1 MIGAAPLPPAA
12 EGPHLRLRLVVPDD
26 AAFIHRLRLDPALN
40 AHLSPVTGSVTDQ
53 RDWITAYK
61 TREAA
66 GTEAYY
72 LISRRD
78 DGRPCGLVR
87 LYAIT
92 DDNFTWGSFML
103 DPDTKPP
110 RAALEAAILSFGI
123 GFGLPG
129 KTHALVDVRLAN
141 RHAHDFYR
149 RLGMEEIRRDDRD
162 VFMRYDHDRFSRD
175 METHMKVLARPAH
188 TDARP
193 DRREGETG

>member
-1 MIGAAPLPPAA
+1 MTIAAPPTA
-12 EGPHLRLRLVVPDD
+12 EGPHLHLRLVVPDD

-40 AHLSPVTGSVTDQ
+40 PHLSPVSGSAADQ

-61 TREAA
+61 AREAA

-92 DDNFTWGSFML
+92 GDNFTWGSFML
-103 DPDTKPP
+103 DPGAKPP

-123 GFGLPG
+123 GFAWPG

-141 RHAHDFYR
+141 RHAHDFYH
-149 RLGMEEIRRDDRD
+149 RLGMTEIRRDDRD
-162 VFMRYDHDRFSRD
+162 VFMRYDRDRFYRD
-175 METHMKVLARPAH
+175 LETHMKALAQPAQ
-188 TDARP
+188 TIARSGE
-193 DRREGETG
+193 REGDAG